1 MAVDLRPHL
10 QYSGENLNRQ
20 ASHSLLF
27 RLVDLAARTL
37 DAASPPIGHLARRY
51 VPLLNGMA
59 GLVSAGNRQNAQF
72 HAGGSD
78 AGVAIAEANPVHTG
92 QAQNALGDDLW
103 EMWQEAGLEPMVW
116 PSLLDEIF
124 GEL

>member
-1 MAVDLRPHL
+1 MDLQPHV
-10 QYSGENLNRQ
+10 QYSGENLNRE

-59 GLVSAGNRQNAQF
+59 GLVSAGNAQF
-72 HAGGSD
+72 YGGDSD
-78 AGVAIAEANPVHTG
+78 AGVAIAEANPVHTE
-92 QAQNALGDDLW
+92 QAQNALGEDLW

-116 PSLLDEIF
+116 PSVLDEIF